1 MPKSFLAWV
10 LFTLWNNVTVELGF
24 LGYQFNADTNL
35 FTAEAQRAQRIPFSF
50 VERRRQTKAG
60 FHWNQQV
67 LPNRQNTTGLCLKR
81 LVYYQHS

>member
-24 LGYQFNADTNL
+24 LRYQFNADTNL
-35 FTAEAQRAQRIPFSF
+35 FTAEAQRAQRIAFLF
-50 VERRRQTKAG
+50 VERQRQTKG
-60 FHWNQQV
+60 GLHWNQQV
-67 LPNRQNTTGLCLKR
+67 LPNRQYSTGLCLKR

>member
-1 MPKSFLAWV
+1 MPKSCLAWV
-10 LFTLWNNVTVELGF
+10 LFTLWYNVTVELGF

-35 FTAEAQRAQRIPFSF
+35 FTAEAQRMPFSF

-60 FHWNQQV
+60 LHWNQQV
-67 LPNRQNTTGLCLKR
+67 LPNRQYSTGLCLKR